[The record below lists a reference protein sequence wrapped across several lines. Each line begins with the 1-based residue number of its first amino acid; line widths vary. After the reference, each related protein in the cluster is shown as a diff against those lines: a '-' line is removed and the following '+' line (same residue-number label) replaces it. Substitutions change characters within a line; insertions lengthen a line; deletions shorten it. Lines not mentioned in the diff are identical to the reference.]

1 MLKKLKSLFV
11 VEDENAKKTEQSSS
25 APTSKAKSTPSSTA
39 KKTSTSTKSSGT
51 PTDIPVNKSAK
62 PTKKFVDVLLK
73 AIDAN
78 NLEGFDYLEF
88 KQSLQSLSKMDM
100 DEATRYKSALAMAKT
115 MGATRAK
122 LKKSA
127 QHYVN
132 VLKKEEA
139 KFMDAVKN
147 QNTVQVT
154 DREKR
159 LGQLSQ
165 LIKEKEQK
173 IVQLQKEIV
182 AHKKELETA
191 KGKINQAAAKVA
203 ATRDGFIAAYNSVQG
218 QIMSDM
224 AKMDKHLK

>member
-11 VEDENAKKTEQSSS
+11 VEDPNAKKAEQSI
-25 APTSKAKSTPSSTA
+25 A
-39 KKTSTSTKSSGT
+39 KSSGKQQPAAKSKASGKT
-51 PTDIPVNKSAK
+51 TSVGSKIPVNKSVK

-73 AIDAN
+73 AIEAN
-78 NLEGFDYLEF
+78 NLDGFDYLEF
-88 KQSLQSLSKMDM
+88 KQSLQSLSNMDM

-115 MGATRAK
+115 MGATPPK
-122 LKKSA
+122 LKQSA
-127 QHYVN
+127 QHYVT

-154 DREKR
+154 DREKK
-159 LGQLSQ
+159 LGQVAQ

-173 IVQLQKEIV
+173 IVQLQKEIA

-203 ATRDGFIAAYNSVQG
+203 STRDGFIAAYNSVQG
-218 QIMSDM
+218 QILSDI
-224 AKMDKHLK
+224 AKMDKYLK